1 VQLVPR
7 VRKAQE
13 VILAL
18 KAKMGQQVI
27 LVFKALL
34 ALRVRQEPKEFKV
47 TLALMVKRVTPVLLG
62 KQERKVILVKKVPQG
77 RKVNRVSLELLG
89 KTV

>member
-13 VILAL
+13 VTLAL
-18 KAKMGQQVI
+18 KAKKGQEVTP
-27 LVFKALL
+27 VFKALL

-47 TLALMVKRVTPVLLG
+47 ILVHVVKRVTPVLLG
-62 KQERKVILVKKVPQG
+62 KQERKVILVRKVPQG

>member
-1 VQLVPR
+1 VAISSKVLTP
-7 VRKAQE
+7 A
-13 VILAL
+13 
-18 KAKMGQQVI
+18 
-27 LVFKALL
+27 VFALL

-77 RKVNRVSLELLG
+77 RKVNRVSLEPLG